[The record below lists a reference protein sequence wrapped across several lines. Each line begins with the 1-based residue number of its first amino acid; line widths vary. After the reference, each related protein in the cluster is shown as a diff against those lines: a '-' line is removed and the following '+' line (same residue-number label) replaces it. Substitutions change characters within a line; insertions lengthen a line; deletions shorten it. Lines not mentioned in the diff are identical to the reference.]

1 MTGSLAIRIFHG
13 VKLLQRM
20 LWRRLAAIPVGATLR
35 CVICDSRVHRFLP
48 YRDGTRSVP
57 PSLAALHIIGS
68 DVENFECPVCNCHD
82 RERHLLLYLRAS
94 TLLASMPGSRIL
106 HFAPEQHLQRSIRAA
121 GPREYVLADL
131 FPSKPAVVRM
141 DLEEI
146 PFLASHFDFVLA
158 NHVLEHV
165 ADDAQAL
172 REIFRVLKPGGRAIL
187 QTPYADG
194 LARTFED
201 PAIDSEETRLLAYGQ
216 EDHCR
221 LYGRDFSMRV
231 EASGLR
237 SAIAAHEAL
246 LPDVDP
252 IEAGVNREEP
262 FLLFFKPDD
271 RYG

>member
-1 MTGSLAIRIFHG
+1 MRISQG

-20 LWRRLAAIPVGATLR
+20 LWRRLAAIPLGAGLR
-35 CVICDSRVHRFLP
+35 CAICTSRVHRFLP
-48 YRDGTRSVP
+48 YRDGTRSIP
-57 PSLAALHIIGS
+57 PSLQALHIVGS
-68 DVENFECPVCNCHD
+68 DVENFECPVCHCHD

-106 HFAPEQHLQRSIRAA
+106 HFAPEWHLQRYIRAA

-131 FPSKPAVVRM
+131 FPSNPAVVRM
-141 DLEEI
+141 DLQEI
-146 PFLASHFDFVLA
+146 PFPAGHFDFALA

-187 QTPYADG
+187 QTPYAEG
-194 LARTFED
+194 LARSFED
-201 PAIDSEETRLLAYGQ
+201 PAIVTEEARMLAYGQ
-216 EDHCR
+216 EDHLR
-221 LYGRDFSMRV
+221 LYGRDFSTRV

-237 SAIAAHEAL
+237 SAIAAHDAL

-271 RYG
+271 RHG